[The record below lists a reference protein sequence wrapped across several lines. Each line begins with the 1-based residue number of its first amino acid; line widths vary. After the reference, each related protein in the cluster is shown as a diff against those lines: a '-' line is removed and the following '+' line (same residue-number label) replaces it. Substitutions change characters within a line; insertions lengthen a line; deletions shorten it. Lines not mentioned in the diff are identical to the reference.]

1 MNVLRSGAKRELFR
15 LTPEIKVSMLI
26 GNGSIR
32 EDVKES
38 IKKKK
43 MADHQNLWRMRVLLY

>member
-1 MNVLRSGAKRELFR
+1 MNILRSGTKRELFR

-26 GNGSIR
+26 GNSSIR
-32 EDVKES
+32 EDADES

-43 MADHQNLWRMRVLLY
+43 MAD